1 MDIQNYSRAN
11 SSRSKKT
18 RRRITGIIIAAVI
31 ILAGAFAIGKLTEN
45 SAEYQLR
52 ASLVEENRV
61 LREENEML
69 KEQIAD
75 LENQITEKDEYIGS
89 IPTAAPTVE
98 PIEEDETETPALPP
112 VDAGI
117 TPRTPQ

>member
-1 MDIQNYSRAN
+1 MDIQNYGKAN
-11 SSRSKKT
+11 SSRNKKT
-18 RRRITGIIIAAVI
+18 KRRITGIIIAAVI
-31 ILAGAFAIGKLTEN
+31 ILAGAFTIGKLTEN

-69 KEQIAD
+69 KNQIGD
-75 LENQITEKDEYIGS
+75 LENQITEKNEYIDS
-89 IPTAAPTVE
+89 IPTAAPTEE
-98 PIEEDETETPALPP
+98 PSEEDEPETPALPP
-112 VDAGI
+112 VDTGI